1 MPDPLA
7 AAVRAV
13 LLGTSGAPVLVFAAG
28 VVSSFGPCALTR
40 VVAVAGISS
49 ELPRGK
55 RYWPGVSFT
64 AGLAIT
70 YAGFGAIAGLLSAA
84 AHFTHALYA
93 ALAAGCLLAAATTL
107 LREPGAHRCS
117 PAVKGSIG
125 GAFLFGAAFAFVV
138 SPCCTPVLTAV
149 LAYGAQSGNTR
160 NACLLL
166 AAFALGHAAPV
177 FAAAVLAQRVRE
189 MAARIAASDA
199 IRVVTGGLLLSMS
212 AYYGCLV

>member
-13 LLGTSGAPVLVFAAG
+13 LFGTSGAPVLVFAAG

-40 VVAVAGISS
+40 VVAVAGMSN

-55 RYWPGVSFT
+55 RYWAGVSFA
-64 AGLAIT
+64 AGLVMT
-70 YAGFGAIAGLLSAA
+70 YAGFGAITGLLSGAA
-84 AHFTHALYA
+84 QFTHALYA
-93 ALAAGCLLAAATTL
+93 MLAAGCLAAGAATL
-107 LREPGAHRCS
+107 LRETGAHRCL

-125 GAFLFGAAFAFVV
+125 GAFLFGAAGAFVV

-149 LAYGAQSGNTR
+149 LAYGTQSGDTR

-177 FAAAVLAQRVRE
+177 FAAALLAGPVRE
-189 MAARIAASDA
+189 MAGRIAASDA
-199 IRVVTGGLLLSMS
+199 LRVVTGGLLLSMS
-212 AYYGCLV
+212 AYYGCLA